1 MTGAPRWVNRRLV
14 EAVHFGQLQE
24 HGGLPGVRNENAL
37 EAALAR
43 AQHKHAYEPDTELAE
58 LAAAYAFALATA
70 HAFNDANKRTAFL
83 TMTVFLGLNGWAIDC
98 SEESVVTLMIGIA
111 VGTMGEADIAAWI
124 RERMVPDLG

>member
-1 MTGAPRWVNRRLV
+1 M
-14 EAVHFGQLQE
+14 HFGQLQE
-24 HGGLPGVRNENAL
+24 HGGLPSVRNENAL